1 MMMLEELKKTP
12 TVTLINYL
20 NESLEKGEQGIA
32 NIFAYE
38 ISTRIY
44 VPNNSNGTTFD
55 KLLSDFGYKNLE
67 ENKSK
72 KLKLR

>member
-1 MMMLEELKKTP
+1 MMLEELKKTP

-38 ISTRIY
+38 IATRIY

>member
-1 MMMLEELKKTP
+1 MTLEELKKTP

-20 NESLEKGEQGIA
+20 SESLEKGEQRIA

-38 ISTRIY
+38 IATRIY
-44 VPNNSNGTTFD
+44 VPNNSNGITFD
-55 KLLSDFGYKNLE
+55 KLLSDFGYKSLE
-67 ENKSK
+67 EDKSK

>member
-1 MMMLEELKKTP
+1 MTLEELKKIP

-20 NESLEKGEQGIA
+20 SESLEKGEQRIT

-38 ISTRIY
+38 IATRIY
-44 VPNNSNGTTFD
+44 VPNNSNGITFD
-55 KLLSDFGYKNLE
+55 KLLSDFGYRNLE
-67 ENKSK
+67 EDKSK